1 MTMFTKIPERFR
13 SRVVMPPQTTAN
25 AADDYLLPTPGA
37 MGITLRCI
45 AKIGHATDLVLSLK
59 SSDDATGTTTAAYP
73 VDVPIY
79 VNGVRKADG
88 KAYTVPKKVDA
99 DIAYIVDF
107 CIDPAT
113 VPEGKYV
120 GIAYAASNA
129 ANLLAVEMIEDVAYK
144 PTAS

>member
-25 AADDYLLPTPGA
+25 AADDYLLPTGGV

-45 AKIGHATDLVLSLK
+45 ARIGHATDLVLSLK
-59 SSDDATGTTTAAYP
+59 SSDDATGTNAKAYA

-88 KAYTVPKKVDA
+88 KAYTVPKKVAA
-99 DIAYIVDF
+99 DLNYIVDF

-113 VPEGKYV
+113 IPEGKYI
-120 GIAYAASNA
+120 GIAYADSNA